1 MTSDATRRSARRV
14 GLGSTA
20 VTVVVALVIAALLD
34 PGTFAGPVATFVL
47 CYLPVQIVLAG
58 MWAHHPDRL
67 AGMTQ
72 PARGG
77 ILLVAAL
84 VVGAG
89 AELVFL
95 NTVGAGR
102 GPQHPADRHVHHRR
116 RGDDLLLARR
126 CLLEGWPFAVPPG
139 SVLYQNAVS

>member
-20 VTVVVALVIAALLD
+20 VIVVVALVIAALLD

-102 GPQHPADRHVHHRR
+102 GPSTPQIAMFTIVVVVTTFW
-116 RGDDLLLARR
+116 LAVVF
-126 CLLEGWPFAVPPG
+126 EGWPFARIPTESSPPPPCC
-139 SVLYQNAVS
+139 